1 MPLDNAYFIKDLDP
15 SNPVGTID
23 KVSLLDDVIR
33 EVKGCIVNT
42 FPDMD
47 GEVKYSTDELNDMK
61 KNFVLEDGEW
71 DFKGNYITN
80 VASVK
85 DALNAGDDKD
95 EEEELGSD
103 VVYNRAD
110 NDKRYLRAANNLSDI
125 TDSSEAFDNLFKE
138 VDYTSEGMKSFKIV
152 MTNLMYPV
160 GSLYINVQ
168 TDQNPTEYL
177 GVGTWV
183 RFAEG
188 RALIGTGK
196 LMIDEVEKEWKAGNV
211 AGSYVH
217 KLTEK
222 EMPAHTH
229 EFEFLQTKGPGPD
242 TKHDFKIAQHD
253 MTSYNTKSAGGGEPH
268 NIMQPSIAVHIWRR
282 TE

>member
-1 MPLDNAYFIKDLDP
+1 
-15 SNPVGTID
+15 
-23 KVSLLDDVIR
+23 
-33 EVKGCIVNT
+33 
-42 FPDMD
+42 MD
-47 GEVKYSTDELNDMK
+47 GEVKYSTDELNEMRD
-61 KNFVLEDGEW
+61 NLAYDDGEW

-85 DALNAGDDKD
+85 DALNAGDDDK
-95 EEEELGSD
+95 EEDEELGSD

-138 VDYTSEGMKSFKIV
+138 VDYTSDGVKAFRIV

-168 TDQNPTEYL
+168 TEQNPSEYL

-183 RFAEG
+183 QFAEG
-188 RALIGTGK
+188 RALIGTGELNDGHVTK
-196 LMIDEVEKEWKAGNV
+196 TFKSGEVLGTYE
-211 AGSYVH
+211 H
-217 KLTEK
+217 TLTTEQ
-222 EMPAHTH
+222 MPAHTH
-229 EFEFLQTKGPGPD
+229 NFSYLQIAKPSPD
-242 TKHDFKIAQHD
+242 TKHDGEMAQGSRVDH
-253 MTSYNTKSAGGGEPH
+253 TTASTGGSKPH
-268 NIMQPSIAVHIWRR
+268 PNVQPSIAVHIWRR